1 MAEAAEREPA
11 DPRRSLL
18 AAGLIGVGVTAAV
31 DEIVFHQLLAWHHFF
46 DRSTSAVALFSDGL
60 LHSAELIILVLGFFM
75 LADVRARRALAST
88 SAWAGF
94 FIGAGGFQ
102 LFDGIVDH
110 KVLRLHQVRYVDNL
124 LPYDLAWNGAGLL
137 LLAVGFVL
145 LRRARAER
153 APGR

>member
-11 DPRRSLL
+11 DPRRSML